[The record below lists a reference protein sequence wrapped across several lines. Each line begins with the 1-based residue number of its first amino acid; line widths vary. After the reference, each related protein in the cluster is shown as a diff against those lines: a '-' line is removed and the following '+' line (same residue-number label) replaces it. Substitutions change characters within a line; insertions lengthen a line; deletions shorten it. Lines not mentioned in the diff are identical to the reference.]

1 MKSFEKNVRDATQN
15 QKFRTEDSRRAA
27 VALALFVILS
37 VALVPAYPATVAAQS
52 PAGTPSQQP
61 AEPAPKSGAGT
72 SPASKPA
79 AQPGS
84 QPAGQADLDKEI
96 QDQKKELEATRKDLE
111 AKRKTAKQLLGKEQT
126 AVKDLRRVDKEINV
140 TEKYVKKLT
149 RTEGNLD
156 RQLTVT
162 TGEVHKAR
170 EALSLQR
177 DLLAWRLREIY
188 KYGRTRSLEFLLSSE
203 SFAQLLVRYRYL
215 AMVAESDKRLM
226 QDFDR
231 DRSRLENSETKLKT
245 QLSDITSLRKEK
257 EREKGNLVS
266 LRRTKQTTVS
276 KIQNERKSYE
286 EAARE
291 LERAAARTTKI
302 LEGLER
308 RRKDELAR
316 KVPTPAWMLSAD
328 FEKNR
333 GILNWP
339 VSGSVASRFG
349 NSTHPRFGTTTF
361 NPGVDISAPL
371 GTEIKAVSRG
381 RVDYASWLEGLGN
394 CIILNHGAGY
404 YTLYAHAAEVFV
416 RVGQE
421 VPAGQVIAKV
431 GDSESIRGSCL
442 HFEVR
447 KGKQALDPEQ
457 WLR

>member
-1 MKSFEKNVRDATQN
+1 MPRQESRRQH
-15 QKFRTEDSRRAA
+15 SRRAA
-27 VALALFVILS
+27 LALAPFLILS
-37 VALVPAYPATVAAQS
+37 VLALPLS
-52 PAGTPSQQP
+52 PAPAAGQSQAGAP
-61 AEPAPKSGAGT
+61 AQNPIPPAPKSGAGT
-72 SPASKPA
+72 QPASQPA
-79 AQPGS
+79 AQPGTP
-84 QPAGQADLDKEI
+84 PAGQTSDLDKEI

-111 AKRKTAKQLLGKEQT
+111 AKRKAAKQLLGKEQT
-126 AVKDLRRVDKEINV
+126 ATKDLRRVDKEINV
-140 TEKYVKKLT
+140 TEKYVKKLS

-170 EALSLQR
+170 DALSLQR

-188 KYGRTRSLEFLLSSE
+188 KYGRTRSLELLLSSE

-231 DRSRLENSETKLKT
+231 DRAKLEDSEAKLKT
-245 QLSDITSLRKEK
+245 QLSDISSLRKEK
-257 EREKGNLVS
+257 EHEKGNLVA
-266 LRRTKQTTVS
+266 LRKTKQTTVS

-291 LERAAARTTKI
+291 LERAAARTAKI

-339 VSGSVASRFG
+339 VSGSVAGRFG
-349 NSTHPRFGTTTF
+349 NSTHPRFGTKTF

-394 CIILNHGAGY
+394 CIILNHGSGF

>member
-1 MKSFEKNVRDATQN
+1 MATRDSGR
-15 QKFRTEDSRRAA
+15 KRTSLVNARSSSRRCGGARRAVLVLSFALA
-27 VALALFVILS
+27 VAVFAAPFP
-37 VALVPAYPATVAAQS
+37 VARVAGQS
-52 PAGTPSQQP
+52 QSGSANQQP
-61 AEPAPKSGAGT
+61 AQQPKPGAGAQ
-72 SPASKPA
+72 PASP
-79 AQPGS
+79 
-84 QPAGQADLDKEI
+84 PAGQGSDLDNEI
-96 QDQKKELEATRKDLE
+96 QDQKKELEATKKDIE
-111 AKRKTAKQLLGKEQT
+111 AKRKAAKQLLGKEQT
-126 AVKDLRRVDKEINV
+126 AVKDLKRVDKEINV
-140 TEKYVKKLT
+140 TERYVKKLT
-149 RTEGNLD
+149 RTEGHLD

-162 TGEVHKAR
+162 TGEVRKAR
-170 EALSLQR
+170 DALSLQR

-188 KYGRTRSLEFLLSSE
+188 KYGRTRSLEYLLSSE
-203 SFAQLLVRYRYL
+203 SFAQLIVRYRYL
-215 AMVAESDKRLM
+215 AMVADSDKRLM

-231 DRSRLENSETKLKT
+231 DRTNLEESEAKLKT
-245 QLSDITSLRKEK
+245 QISDISALRKEK

-266 LRRTKQTTVS
+266 LRKTKQTTVNT
-276 KIQNERKSYE
+276 IQTERKSYE
-286 EAARE
+286 EAAKE
-291 LERAAARTTKI
+291 LERAAARTAKI
-302 LEGLER
+302 LETLER

-339 VSGSVASRFG
+339 VSGSVASGFG
-349 NSTHPRFGTTTF
+349 NSVHPRFGTKTF
-361 NPGVDISAPL
+361 NPGIDISAPL

-381 RVDYASWLEGLGN
+381 RVDYAGWLEGLGN
-394 CIILNHGAGY
+394 CIILNHGSGY

-431 GDSESIRGSCL
+431 GDSESIRGSSL